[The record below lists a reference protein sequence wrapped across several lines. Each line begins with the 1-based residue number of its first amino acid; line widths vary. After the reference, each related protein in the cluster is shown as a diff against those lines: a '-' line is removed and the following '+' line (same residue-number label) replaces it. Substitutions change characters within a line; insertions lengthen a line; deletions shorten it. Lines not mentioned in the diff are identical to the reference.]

1 MVALHRPPLSPTNS
15 QPRIRLAQVAE
26 AAARWDRAVF
36 EKVGRSHSA
45 LGDATLPGLTRLADH
60 SKLWVAIAAGLAATE
75 KRRLRRGSARGLGWI
90 AVASL
95 VTNQVAKRA
104 ARRPR
109 PSLALVPVRRIAHRV
124 PTSSSFPSGHSASAA
139 AFAIGVG
146 LEVPELALPLGVLA
160 VAVGYSRVYSG
171 VHYPG
176 DVLAGFAVGAA
187 SAGVVARLVP
197 LPSVHD
203 LAPDSPPPAAQ
214 PQRPTGAGVAV
225 VINPGSGRGD
235 SGARIEELRQTLRRA
250 LPAARVVELADGQ
263 DLMATLREAAS
274 AAEVLAVSGG
284 DGSVNAGAQVAIE
297 ANLPLLVLTGGT
309 LNHFAADLGVLSI
322 DDAVEAV
329 RRGQAVRV
337 AVGTVSAT
345 GTDGKAVER
354 YFLNTASVGRYPAF
368 VAAREKW
375 EGRLGKPV
383 ASLLAVRQILRE
395 SDPIDL
401 TIDGIHRRVALAFIG
416 SNTYE
421 PLGFAPNW
429 RSDLADG
436 HLDVRLLDFSRR
448 LPRSRFALALLFG
461 RVRYSHQ
468 YIESH
473 PTQLAFDLPGDE
485 GLSYDGEITDVRGRV
500 SFAMRPDALTV
511 FRMTRT

>member
-1 MVALHRPPLSPTNS
+1 MNRPSLSPTNRS
-15 QPRIRLAQVAE
+15 RTAQLNDLADQV
-26 AAARWDRAVF
+26 ARWDRAVF
-36 EKVGRSHSA
+36 DRVGRSHSPV
-45 LGDATLPGLTRLADH
+45 GDATLPGLTRLADH
-60 SKLWVAIAAGLAATE
+60 SKLWVGIAAGLMATR
-75 KRRLRRGSARGLGWI
+75 KRRLRRGAARGIGSI

-95 VTNQVAKRA
+95 AANQVAKRA

-109 PSLALVPVRRIAHRV
+109 PSLDRVPLRRIAHRV
-124 PTSSSFPSGHSASAA
+124 PTSTSFPSGHSASAA

-146 LEVPELALPLGVLA
+146 LEVPELALPLGALA

-187 SAGVVARLVP
+187 AAGVVARLVP

-203 LAPDSPPPAAQ
+203 LAPDSPPAAAQ
-214 PQRPTGAGVAV
+214 PERPTGAGVV
-225 VINPGSGRGD
+225 VVVNPGSGPGD
-235 SGARIEELRQTLRRA
+235 SAERIDELRQALGQA
-250 LPAARVVELADGQ
+250 LPAARVVELGEGQ
-263 DLMATLREAAS
+263 DLMAVLREAAGT
-274 AAEVLAVSGG
+274 AEVLGICGG
-284 DGSVNAGAQVAIE
+284 DGSINAGAQVAIA
-297 ANLPLLVLTGGT
+297 ANLPLLVLPGGT
-309 LNHFAADLGVLSI
+309 LNHFAADLGVVKI
-322 DDAVEAV
+322 DDAIEAV
-329 RRGQAVRV
+329 KRGQAVRV
-337 AVGTVSAT
+337 AIGTVTAT
-345 GTDGKAVER
+345 GTDGEAVER
-354 YFLNTASVGRYPAF
+354 CFLNTASVGRYPAF

-395 SDPIDL
+395 SEPLDV
-401 TIDGIHRRVALAFIG
+401 TINGVHRHVALAFIG

-421 PLGFAPNW
+421 PRGFAPNW

-436 HLDVRLLDFSRR
+436 RLDVRLIDFSRR

-468 YIESH
+468 YVESH
-473 PTQLAFDLPGDE
+473 PTELAFDLPGDD
-485 GLSYDGEITDVRGRV
+485 GLSFDGEITDVRGRV

-511 FRMTRT
+511 FRPDRA